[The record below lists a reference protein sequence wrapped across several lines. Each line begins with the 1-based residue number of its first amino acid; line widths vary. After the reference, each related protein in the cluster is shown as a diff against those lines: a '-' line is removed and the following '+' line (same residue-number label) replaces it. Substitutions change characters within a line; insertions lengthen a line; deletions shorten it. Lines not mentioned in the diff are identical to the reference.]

1 VSQATFPD
9 RKEVQEV
16 QLKQLNQVLSECLN
30 SESFYTPRLRQDG
43 IGGPVKSV
51 SEFQEK
57 CRVTTK
63 QELVEDQDLFP
74 PYGRKLTLPADE
86 YTRFNQTSGTTGM
99 PLRWPDTSKGWAWM
113 LANWS
118 EILRNSGVS
127 RADRIMF
134 TFSFGPF
141 IGFWLAFEAAQSLD
155 CMCFPGGGLSS
166 SARLAMMF
174 DNRVNVLCCTPTYA
188 LHLAEIADKKGFDIK
203 SLTLKK
209 LIVAGEPGASI
220 PATRQKIEAAWG
232 KGCVA
237 DHHGMTEVGPVSYEC
252 PSSAGVLHIIESAYL
267 PEVVDTETLQA
278 VSPGTE
284 GELVLTALGR
294 IGCPVLR
301 YRTGDRVKTA
311 SNPKCACGRVDMALE
326 GGILG
331 RTDDMLVVRGVN
343 IHPSAVEEVVRSQE
357 NIVEYRVE
365 VNRRNTLPQIS
376 IQIETCR
383 EGDVE
388 KTCELLAEK
397 LQKMFSLRIPVTA
410 VRQGQLPRFEMKA
423 QRWVMN

>member
-1 VSQATFPD
+1 MSQATFLD
-9 RKEVQEV
+9 RKEIQKV
-16 QLKQLNQVLSECLN
+16 QLKHLNQVLSECLN
-30 SESFYTPRLRQDG
+30 SESFYTLRLREDG
-43 IGGPVKSV
+43 INGPVNSIA
-51 SEFQEK
+51 EFQEK
-57 CRVTTK
+57 SRATTK
-63 QELVEDQDLFP
+63 QELIDDQNRFP
-74 PYGRKLTLPADE
+74 PYGRKLTLPVGE
-86 YTRFNQTSGTTGM
+86 YTRFSQTSGITGY
-99 PLRWPDTSKGWAWM
+99 PLRWPDTSEGWEWM
-113 LANWS
+113 LASWRVV
-118 EILRNSGVS
+118 LRNSGVS
-127 RADRIMF
+127 QADRIMF

-141 IGFWLAFEAAQSLD
+141 IGFWLAFEAAQSLG
-155 CMCFPGGGLSS
+155 CMCFPGGGLNS

-188 LHLAEIADKKGFDIK
+188 LHLAEIAAKEGLDIK
-203 SLTLKK
+203 SLASKK

-220 PATRQKIEAAWG
+220 PATRQKIEDAWG

-252 PSSAGVLHIIESAYL
+252 PSRAGVLHIIESAYL

-278 VSPGTE
+278 VSPGIE
-284 GELVLTALGR
+284 GELVLTVLGR

-301 YRTGDRVKTA
+301 YRTGDRVKAA
-311 SNPKCACGRVDMALE
+311 SDPKCACGRDDLALE

-331 RTDDMLVVRGVN
+331 RTDDMLVVCGVN
-343 IHPSAVEEVVRSQE
+343 IHPSAIEDVVRSQE

-376 IQIETCR
+376 IQIEI
-383 EGDVE
+383 GQDGGAD
-388 KTCELLAEK
+388 KTCELLARK
-397 LQKMFSLRIPVTA
+397 LQEMFLLRIAVTA